1 MAHEHNEECERLHE
15 ALQSLQAQQQ
25 LPRGS
30 MDATMAAQVVTP
42 ERSADPEGI
51 TPEVETEIAN
61 IRRALDALEC
71 DR

>member
-1 MAHEHNEECERLHE
+1 MAHTHTEECERLHE

-30 MDATMAAQVVTP
+30 MSAFAGQVVLP
-42 ERSADPEGI
+42 EQSAEPEGD
-51 TPEVETEIAN
+51 TPGVEGEIAEL
-61 IRRALDALEC
+61 RRALDALEC